1 MKTQTAKLK
10 YLKISP
16 RKTRL
21 VADLIKGLPA
31 NEAEAQLSILP
42 NRASKPILK
51 LLRSAMA
58 NAKNNQK
65 IDTDQLLV
73 KNIRVDIGPRQK
85 RFRTRARGSSS
96 LIEKKCCHIIMVLAE
111 SENKIPLRFKFIPK
125 PKKLKKAAPAGKQE
139 KSAKRKDEINKIEG
153 LKPAKEEKT
162 REMKPKKFESFKR
175 IFRRKAI

>member
-21 VADLIKGLPA
+21 VANLIKGLRA
-31 NEAEAQLSILP
+31 NEAEAQLLILP

-58 NAKNNQK
+58 NAKNNQ
-65 IDTDQLLV
+65 QLNAEKLLI
-73 KNIRVDIGPRQK
+73 KEIRVDIGPSQK
-85 RFRTRARGSSS
+85 RWRTRARGSMSP
-96 LIEKKCCHIIMVLAE
+96 IAKKSCHIFLVLEE
-111 SENKIPLRFKFIPK
+111 SEKEIPLKYKFIPK
-125 PKKLKKAAPAGKQE
+125 PKKVKKEKPRKEKAEKQKPE
-139 KSAKRKDEINKIEG
+139 QLRPEKEVSEGRSRKSAKPG
-153 LKPAKEEKT
+153 
-162 REMKPKKFESFKR
+162 FFKR